1 VLGLAVVWVVVA
13 RVFHKASLAS
23 LLGAVLFP
31 IVAAATGWYEPWEI
45 VVLSALAILV
55 ITRHFG
61 NIQRLLRRQEND
73 LGTRPS

>member
-1 VLGLAVVWVVVA
+1 
-13 RVFHKASLAS
+13 
-23 LLGAVLFP
+23 LGAVLFP
-31 IVAAATGWYEPWEI
+31 IVAAATGWYQPWEI

>member
-1 VLGLAVVWVVVA
+1 MGYDLWE
-13 RVFHKASLAS
+13 
-23 LLGAVLFP
+23 LL
-31 IVAAATGWYEPWEI
+31 I
-45 VVLSALAILV
+45 LSGLAILV

>member
-1 VLGLAVVWVVVA
+1 VLGLAVVWFVVA
-13 RVFHKASLAS
+13 RLLHKASLAS

-31 IVAAATGWYEPWEI
+31 IVAAATGWYEWWEI
-45 VVLSALAILV
+45 IVLSALAILV

-61 NIQRLLRRQEND
+61 NIQRLLRHQEND